1 MVPSCLP
8 ASCHVWK
15 REPRNSPVAPITVK
29 SRFQL
34 QHNDSAPIEFVRET
48 HSPFTSH
55 SSSSANL
62 ARIPASTLGLPT
74 PQCYRKWMYSDATME
89 PYSGW
94 NVFNG
99 RLLRDET
106 WKLGNWRLDPA
117 MDVLIIWELCRPADE
132 PWNERHSRQADEMS
146 QTP

>member
-1 MVPSCLP
+1 
-8 ASCHVWK
+8 
-15 REPRNSPVAPITVK
+15 
-29 SRFQL
+29 
-34 QHNDSAPIEFVRET
+34 
-48 HSPFTSH
+48 
-55 SSSSANL
+55 
-62 ARIPASTLGLPT
+62 
-74 PQCYRKWMYSDATME
+74 MYSDATME